1 MKENELWI
9 IIVVLTLAL
18 EPSGTYEAQHCQ
30 VMSVDVKEE
39 LCTFKSN
46 ITHVQFPN
54 FLGMETQQEAI
65 DGLKGYELLLKSE
78 QHCSNSL
85 AFFLCHTYLPICNPE
100 DENTIIKPC
109 RAECEMSRFNCSSLM
124 VHYSYPWPEIL
135 SCEKFDWFT
144 ERDPSNPAGISKVC
158 AGNPRYTKENFFIEF
173 PEVINGT
180 YNHYN
185 PDKTDKVTTPD
196 PKDFRYNMSNCDLI
210 GLENSDKTFN
220 DYNCGLK
227 CHSSYYGPRGNINIL
242 KHWILVWAGLC
253 LIATLFTV
261 MTFIFDQQRFR
272 YPERAIIFSAVCYC
286 FISVGFVLGYFFND
300 SIVCENSKD
309 GRSVMRQGSSEDG
322 PYLCFFQS
330 FLIYY
335 FMLASFLWWV
345 ILNLT
350 WFLAAG
356 LKWGHEAIALKAKF
370 FHAVAWVL
378 PGILFLVI
386 CIREEIDG
394 DRLANICF
402 VGNFKTG
409 SLQYYVIVPLAVFY
423 LCGMT
428 FLGLGMF
435 SMCNVRSELHNT
447 GKKTDKLETLMIRIG
462 MFSVL
467 YSIPAT
473 ILIACFL
480 YERFQRP
487 KWEVAYVSHCHSY
500 SNPKK
505 CDSAEFVADA
515 NLLTF
520 NLIKYLMMLVTGL
533 STGFWVLLSFK
544 TASNWARLLKCGFG
558 KKGSETAV

>member
-1 MKENELWI
+1 
-9 IIVVLTLAL
+9 
-18 EPSGTYEAQHCQ
+18 
-30 VMSVDVKEE
+30 
-39 LCTFKSN
+39 
-46 ITHVQFPN
+46 
-54 FLGMETQQEAI
+54 
-65 DGLKGYELLLKSE
+65 
-78 QHCSNSL
+78 
-85 AFFLCHTYLPICNPE
+85 
-100 DENTIIKPC
+100 
-109 RAECEMSRFNCSSLM
+109 M

-135 SCEKFDWFT
+135 SCDKFNWFT
-144 ERDPSNPAGISKVC
+144 EHDPNEPASISKVC
-158 AGNPRYTKENFFIEF
+158 AGNPTYTKDNFFKMF
-173 PEVINGT
+173 PEVVNGT
-180 YNHYN
+180 YQHYD
-185 PDKTDKVTTPD
+185 PDKPTELKTPD
-196 PKDFRYNMSNCDLI
+196 SDDYGFNRSNCPTI
-210 GLENSDKTFN
+210 GLVNADKKFN
-220 DYNCGLK
+220 DFNCGLK
-227 CHSSYYGPRGNINIL
+227 CDSNYFGPRGNTNIL
-242 KHWILVWAGLC
+242 KHWTLVWGGLC
-253 LIATLFTV
+253 CLATLFTV

-272 YPERAIIFSAVCYC
+272 YPERAIIFSAVCYF
-286 FISVGFVLGYFFND
+286 FISVGFVLGYFFD
-300 SIVCENSKD
+300 DKIVCENN
-309 GRSVMRQGSSEDG
+309 GGNTLVMRQGSSEDG

-370 FHAVAWVL
+370 FHGVAWIL

-386 CIREEIDG
+386 CIKEEIDG

-402 VGNFKTG
+402 VGNFKTD
-409 SLQYYVIVPLAVFY
+409 SLQFYVIAPLAIFY

-435 SMCNVRSELHNT
+435 SMCNVRHELHNT

-487 KWEVAYVSHCHSY
+487 KWETAYVRHCYSTKKCHS
-500 SNPKK
+500 SS
-505 CDSAEFVADA
+505 DEFVADA

-544 TASNWARLLKCGFG
+544 TASNWARLLKCVGR
-558 KKGSETAV
+558 KDSETAV

>member
-1 MKENELWI
+1 MITENKIWI
-9 IIVVLTLAL
+9 ILIVLTLKL
-18 EPSGTYEAQHCQ
+18 EPTGTYEAAHCQ
-30 VMSVDVKEE
+30 TMSVDVKEE

-65 DGLKGYELLLKSE
+65 DGLKGYELLLTSQ
-78 QHCSNSL
+78 QHCSSSL

-124 VHYSYPWPEIL
+124 FHYSYPWPEIL
-135 SCEKFDWFT
+135 SCDKFSWYQEPD
-144 ERDPSNPAGISKVC
+144 SNPGNPEISNLC
-158 AGNPRYTKENFFIEF
+158 AGNPRYTKEAFYREF
-173 PEVINGT
+173 PEVLNSS
-180 YNHYN
+180 YRVVE
-185 PDKTDKVTTPD
+185 TDEPAEVETPD
-196 PKDFRYNMSNCDLI
+196 PNKYGGNNSNCAQI
-210 GLENSDKTFN
+210 GLVDCDKRFN

-227 CHSSYYGPRGNINIL
+227 CDSSYFGPKGNINIL
-242 KHWILVWAGLC
+242 KHWTLVWGGLC
-253 LIATLFTV
+253 CLATLFTV

-272 YPERAIIFSAVCYC
+272 YPERAIIFSAVCYF
-286 FISVGFVLGYFFND
+286 FISVGFVLGYFFGDN
-300 SIVCENSKD
+300 IVCEKTKESTL
-309 GRSVMRQGSSEDG
+309 VMRQGSSEDG

-370 FHAVAWVL
+370 FHGVAWVL

-386 CIREEIDG
+386 CIKEEIDG

-402 VGNFKTG
+402 VGNFKTD
-409 SLQYYVIVPLAVFY
+409 SLQFYVIAPLAIFY

-435 SMCNVRSELHNT
+435 SMCNVRHELHNT

-487 KWEVAYVSHCHSY
+487 KWEVAYVKHCLST
-500 SNPKK
+500 KK
-505 CDSAEFVADA
+505 CHTAADEFVADA

-544 TASNWARLLKCGFG
+544 TASNWARLLKCVG
-558 KKGSETAV
+558 KKDSETAV